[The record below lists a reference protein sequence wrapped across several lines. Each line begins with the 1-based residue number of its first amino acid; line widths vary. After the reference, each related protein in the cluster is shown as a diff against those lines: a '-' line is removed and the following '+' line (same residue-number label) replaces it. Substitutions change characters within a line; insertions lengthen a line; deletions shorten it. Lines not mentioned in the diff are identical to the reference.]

1 LPVSTTV
8 QVPLPNEDK
17 NIQIG
22 NKNLYNLGVTA
33 YQPISQQIKIKTG
46 LEVNRMDVA
55 ITEKE
60 KQKIAL
66 QISQGVEQLYYG
78 TLIAQKQLEEAEAKL
93 AVAKAKLGDVETA
106 IAAGKTIDVNQAG
119 LLANIA
125 DEEQNMLKLSI
136 QAQNYKSDLIKLTVL
151 LMKISIS
158 KNHLCHGTSSWY

>member
-1 LPVSTTV
+1 
-8 QVPLPNEDK
+8 
-17 NIQIG
+17 
-22 NKNLYNLGVTA
+22 
-33 YQPISQQIKIKTG
+33 
-46 LEVNRMDVA
+46 MDVA

-136 QAQNYKSDLIKLTVL
+136 QAQNYKSDLIKLTGIADEDFNLQESPFVMEQVAGIENLKMLVL
-151 LMKISIS
+151 QILIFK
-158 KNHLCHGTSSWY
+158 LRV